1 MSVPTWAEKLIVQ
14 HGGEDA
20 LSQKWADGV
29 QNGEMGYL
37 EAMKHLNKYFVFVV
51 GNKSPKQTLALLTF
65 RTLES
70 GDTLVE
76 DIELDHAST
85 FVRTYGSLQVPHPKS
100 GKLTSAVK
108 LWLEYPDARR
118 GRLIFS
124 PKRRVGIHNGE
135 LNLYMGLRIQH
146 ELLDC
151 GLQFEQ
157 LNFDYFNSMSNDALK
172 ADFDF
177 IFKHIKDTLCG
188 GKEELYQY
196 HINLLKYIVQHLG
209 SEDKLEVSEIF
220 YSVSQGVGKN
230 LYFENFVG
238 RKMFGKHNYAS
249 VKRIDELFADFND
262 STTRKLWITIEEVS
276 KISHK
281 KTQLLKDRI
290 SSTKVAWR
298 RKYCDPFE
306 IDDFAHF
313 IFLSNELP
321 RGFVEASDRRF
332 FVSMCSSSNATDTTY
347 RDNMVRAFLRKDED
361 GEDDDALVMLFYLW
375 LMNTP
380 IADGFDPRKIPA
392 SKPRETLREEH
403 RNDVVQFLQHLAEK
417 KELPGKIKHSDL
429 YKSYEKWCSEESK
442 KPAPSNQLS
451 TYMDAELDAGLS
463 IKRRKLRWSGNPE
476 MTWCFDFQDDASSET
491 MKKRCEGFVE
501 QLKKMR
507 LYVAHDEVALA
518 KANQGLVGGVT
529 DVELREME
537 ALQAP
542 IDAEDSDLEEEVE
555 DIQMTLVPNK
565 RRRTPIAVSPVRYN
579 LRSSQ
584 G

>member
-1 MSVPTWAEKLIVQ
+1 MGVPAWAQKLVVE
-14 HGGEDA
+14 HEGDDA
-20 LSQKWADGV
+20 LPQKWANDV
-29 QNGEMGYL
+29 PNSEMGYA
-37 EAMKHLNKYFVFVV
+37 EAMKVLNKYLVFVV

-65 RTLES
+65 RTLAN
-70 GDTLVE
+70 GDTLVA

-85 FVRTYGSLQVPHPKS
+85 FVRVYGSLQVPNPKN
-100 GKLTSAVK
+100 GKLTNAVK

-118 GRLIFS
+118 GKLIFS
-124 PKRRVGIHNGE
+124 PKKRVGIHDGE
-135 LNLYMGLRIQH
+135 LNLYMGLRVQH

-151 GLQFEQ
+151 GLMFED
-157 LNFDYFNSMSNDALK
+157 LTFAFFNNMSNDALK
-172 ADFDF
+172 SDFDF
-177 IFKHIKDTLCG
+177 IFTHIRDTLCG

-196 HINLLKYIVQHLG
+196 HINLLKHIVQHLG

-332 FVSMCSSSNATDTTY
+332 YVSMCSSSNATDTTY
-347 RDNMVRAFLRKDED
+347 RDRMVRAFLRKDED

-375 LMNTP
+375 LMDTP

-403 RNDVVQFLQHLAEK
+403 RNDVVQFLQSLAEK
-417 KELPGKIKHSDL
+417 RELPGKVKHSEL
-429 YKSYEKWCSEESK
+429 YGSYEKWCAEESK
-442 KPAPSNQLS
+442 KPVPSNQLS
-451 TYMDAELDAGLS
+451 TYMDAELDAGLN
-463 IKRRKLRWSGNPE
+463 INRRKLRWNGNPE
-476 MTWCFDFQDDASSET
+476 MTWCFESQDDTSSDAR
-491 MKKRCEGFVE
+491 KKRCERFVE

-507 LYVAHDEVALA
+507 LYVAHDDIALA
-518 KANQGLVGGVT
+518 RANQGLVGGIT
-529 DVELREME
+529 DRQLQEME
-537 ALQAP
+537 QLQAP
-542 IDAEDSDLEEEVE
+542 IDAEDSDLEEEEEQV
-555 DIQMTLVPNK
+555 QHTLVPNK